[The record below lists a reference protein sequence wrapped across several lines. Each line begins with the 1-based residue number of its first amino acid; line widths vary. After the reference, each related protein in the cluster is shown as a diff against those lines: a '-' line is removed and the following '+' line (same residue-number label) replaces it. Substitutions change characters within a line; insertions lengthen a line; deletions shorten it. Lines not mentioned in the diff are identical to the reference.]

1 MIAGK
6 ILLRISASD
15 QDAVTVP
22 NRITLIR
29 IACIPLFI
37 YFLLSGQ
44 ALLSHRLIAAAIFV
58 VLSLSDALDG
68 FLARKLGQT
77 TPFGSL
83 LDPLADKLLVYS
95 ALLIFVETGKI
106 WAIFALLIIARD
118 FLVMGIRVWAAK
130 SGLSALPDRQAGG
143 RQGKIIS
150 ASYTGKLKTASQMA
164 AILFIILGLPFWKIL
179 FAVSI
184 VLSLYSGWEY
194 FSQTEFGEI

>member
-1 MIAGK
+1 LIAGK

-44 ALLSHRLIAAAIFV
+44 ALLSHRLIAAGIFV

-106 WAIFALLIIARD
+106 WAILALLIMARD

-130 SGLSALPDRQAGG
+130 S
-143 RQGKIIS
+143 GKIIS

-184 VLSLYSGWEY
+184 VLCLYSGWEY